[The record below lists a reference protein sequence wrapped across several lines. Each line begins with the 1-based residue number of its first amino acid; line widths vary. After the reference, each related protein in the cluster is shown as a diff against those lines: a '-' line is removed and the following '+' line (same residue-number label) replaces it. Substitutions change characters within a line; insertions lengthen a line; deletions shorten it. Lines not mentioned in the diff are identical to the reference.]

1 MLTDTPDDIAQ
12 LQAAMY
18 LALPEERKLAIID
31 SMVRGGRELA
41 DLGLKLQ
48 NPSATKRECLEHW
61 IRLTVPEPLVSQA
74 LETSVDSPESATGE
88 VRALARKLSPLRIEV
103 VIGGSVASSLYSKPR
118 YTHDANVSVESF
130 VGREAEVVRQLEG
143 DYVISLTAV
152 QSAVQRRSTFNVLRK
167 TTSFKIDVFIQ
178 ANRPYDR
185 AARERRRPLATEFPG
200 DTVVYVH
207 SPEDVIL
214 QKLARYRLGNEV
226 SDKQWADIL
235 GILQA
240 QRGNLDRAYVGH
252 WAREL
257 SVADLWEQAQAEEG
271 LSNSVSEGPV

>member
-1 MLTDTPDDIAQ
+1 MESGPPRWT
-12 LQAAMY
+12 
-18 LALPEERKLAIID
+18 R
-31 SMVRGGRELA
+31 R
-41 DLGLKLQ
+41 
-48 NPSATKRECLEHW
+48 SA
-61 IRLTVPEPLVSQA
+61 
-74 LETSVDSPESATGE
+74 
-88 VRALARKLSPLRIEV
+88 
-103 VIGGSVASSLYSKPR
+103 ASSLAEDG
-118 YTHDANVSVESF
+118 DAPHALF
-130 VGREAEVVRQLEG
+130 R
-143 DYVISLTAV
+143 I
-152 QSAVQRRSTFNVLRK
+152 
-167 TTSFKIDVFIQ
+167 
-178 ANRPYDR
+178 DR